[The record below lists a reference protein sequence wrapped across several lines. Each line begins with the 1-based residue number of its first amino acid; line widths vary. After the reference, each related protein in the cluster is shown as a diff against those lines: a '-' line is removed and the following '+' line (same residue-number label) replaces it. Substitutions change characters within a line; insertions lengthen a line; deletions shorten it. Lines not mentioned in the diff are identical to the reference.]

1 MYYYL
6 MYWHSKCYI
15 ETNETLIVVWSVSIN
30 LLLWY
35 DTAESLSVSVVCY
48 MSILQYCIKWHNYGA
63 WSDSNNI

>member
-35 DTAESLSVSVVCY
+35 DTAESLSVSAKSVIICQVIC
-48 MSILQYCIKWHNYGA
+48 
-63 WSDSNNI
+63 NIV